1 ANRDIIAHVVL
12 TEGASNAKRAR
23 IVHGPPRYSHY
34 VILVFL
40 LTENGV
46 REVGVELDFTDG
58 AVHNEQRTSFRYD
71 ALASAQVAEAGV
83 KFAGERRHVLLIG
96 DDGFQVTDKTD
107 GLVLSRAFRLSLSNG
122 QDITVL
128 VENFD
133 GLVDTTVEDKHQLV
147 NLALDTSGVA

>member
-1 ANRDIIAHVVL
+1 
-12 TEGASNAKRAR
+12 
-23 IVHGPPRYSHY
+23 
-34 VILVFL
+34 
-40 LTENGV
+40 
-46 REVGVELDFTDG
+46 
-58 AVHNEQRTSFRYD
+58 QRTSFRYD

-107 GLVLSRAFRLSLSNG
+107 SLVLSRAFRLSLSNG

-147 NLALDTSGVA
+147 DVALDTSGVAAALHILEAIAAEGGEWIDRERERRARRWRDWLRGPNGRRAVTDGTKLLSIAPAKAEHPAEC